1 MLTILIK
8 SSRFLLISLQNTI
21 GSENQG
27 IWPQMKAGKR
37 TAHSHWLSG
46 SIYRFLNVCLW
57 EVRCSQNLLSRHIL
71 HRATLEARTRHFFT
85 HGWCSAGLPNGLWL
99 KISVPPPVVVWQQGK
114 NRVLMPLLLFT
125 DSFQPGPE
133 EFYFLTAPWIP
144 SAGVCV
150 HLLGN
155 PLGSFSLTAMP
166 AHIQVSFNLQLP
178 FMGNLKPERLRIL
191 ARLAPPQYI

>member
-1 MLTILIK
+1 
-8 SSRFLLISLQNTI
+8 
-21 GSENQG
+21 
-27 IWPQMKAGKR
+27 MKTRKR

-46 SIYRFLNVCLW
+46 SIYWFLNVCLW
-57 EVRCSQNLLSRHIL
+57 EVRCSQNLPSRHIL

-85 HGWCSAGLPNGLWL
+85 HGRCSAGLSNGLWL

-155 PLGSFSLTAMP
+155 PLGVFFIDCHASAHTGVFQP
-166 AHIQVSFNLQLP
+166 ATPLHGKSKAWKIENSC
-178 FMGNLKPERLRIL
+178 KIS
-191 ARLAPPQYI
+191 PPQYI

>member
-1 MLTILIK
+1 
-8 SSRFLLISLQNTI
+8 
-21 GSENQG
+21 
-27 IWPQMKAGKR
+27 MKARKR